1 MNTVFKFLTVGVP
14 ASCAV
19 IAFWWAI
26 KKYRGSETEARLR
39 QYTRFDNSILIEES
53 ITSKSCVRS
62 PLVEEIAKNED
73 NSSGAKPTSKYVENE
88 VEYELSGEETEDGEE
103 EKKQDVEE
111 IPKDKES
118 PTDVKPPSIN
128 FENEVAN
135 ELTSDETKD
144 GGEKTKIAEQIT
156 KEKESPI
163 DEKSL
168 SANLKKEI
176 KGEPT
181 TEEAKD
187 RKRAQTKDV

>member
-1 MNTVFKFLTVGVP
+1 M
-14 ASCAV
+14 
-19 IAFWWAI
+19 
-26 KKYRGSETEARLR
+26 
-39 QYTRFDNSILIEES
+39 
-53 ITSKSCVRS
+53 
-62 PLVEEIAKNED
+62 
-73 NSSGAKPTSKYVENE
+73 
-88 VEYELSGEETEDGEE
+88 
-103 EKKQDVEE
+103 EE

-168 SANLKKEI
+168 SANVKKEI